1 MMKKLTYSI
10 IALGLTSIGISPAL
24 AADCNAVGQK
34 IADEQGG
41 QLSKAT
47 PTVQNGKDVCVVVVI
62 IRGKDGEQPRRVE
75 VAVPAN

>member
-1 MMKKLTYSI
+1 MKKIIYSL
-10 IALGLTSIGISPAL
+10 IALGFTSLTISSAS
-24 AADCNAVGQK
+24 AADCNAVGQR

-47 PTVQNGKDVCVVVVI
+47 PSVQNGKDVCVVVVI
-62 IRGKDGEQPRRVE
+62 IPGRNGEQPRRVE